1 MQIMRKVVDK
11 HARPDIP
18 KTMPNDMRELMRRA
32 WADEPDA
39 RPSFADIC
47 KQLKATTPKRPSSTS
62 EIRPWSSPRAS
73 DEQRQ
78 GSMRSMFARALSNFR
93 STSSLDVGGDKD
105 DNYYT
110 ATAHEA
116 PAPPAATG
124 KASPIEEGAATDKI

>member
-1 MQIMRKVVDK
+1 MIS
-11 HARPDIP
+11 
-18 KTMPNDMRELMRRA
+18 LMKSA

-47 KQLKATTPKRPSSTS
+47 KQLKATTPRRPSSTS
-62 EIRPWSSPRAS
+62 EIRPWSSPRASARAS

-105 DNYYT
+105 DDSDDGD
-110 ATAHEA
+110 APAAAQEA
-116 PAPPAATG
+116 PAATEAVQAPTATTPA
-124 KASPIEEGAATDKI
+124 KSS